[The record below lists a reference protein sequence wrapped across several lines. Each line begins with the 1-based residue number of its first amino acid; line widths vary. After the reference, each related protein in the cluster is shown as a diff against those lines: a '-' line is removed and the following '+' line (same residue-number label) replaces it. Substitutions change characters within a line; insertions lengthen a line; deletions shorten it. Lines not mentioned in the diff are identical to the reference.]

1 MLFLTL
7 KRRGRSRPWTKGWA
21 IAAAMFALLSVLT
34 QGSRA
39 ENAANASSNATSVA
53 TVLTTMRTTTSE
65 QDDASDFLKELKEMM
80 ARSFANMPT
89 SLRRKMLEAEVRP
102 ECSIA
107 LMRTIRAFLNFEP
120 WALKLFDASGK
131 YPTGLFQGSHADL
144 GAFDECL
151 ETVLRDSYGNVMAR
165 GQYCNLLVYSKNG
178 TATESA
184 ILSVPDVLHPR
195 IKYFSNYVTAKDYPL
210 LRMAICFTDEC
221 NQQDFQALV
230 NVVKTP
236 LVRLEVS
243 NCVTADPE
251 PWTYAQIAIAI
262 FLCFLLVVVTAGTFM
277 DYIMDRMPKKKPRYS
292 GVAKL
297 VKAFSVTSNTRALL
311 RVADKSNPDHYAL
324 QFLHGMRFLCIGHIV
339 SCHCGQTISDSWS
352 RILNLLIAS
361 EEWPYMLLS
370 AGFSS
375 VDTFFFQSG
384 FFLCLSVSR
393 QKNSGPLAFVVGVVR
408 RYIRTAVPMFFV
420 IACLYILPRFVS
432 GPDTKAFFLELYSGM
447 GRYWWYLLLMIR
459 NYAGT
464 NALDVLPHIWYL
476 STDFQLFAVSLLT
489 LLLFKRRKILAVG
502 AFITLSLL
510 GCAVATWAVAN
521 STMMP
526 FMAFPAPNLHVMDV
540 TMNEYYVRPYYHA
553 ICYFSGCITYLLI
566 DDFRN
571 RKISKASQIAGW
583 CISFSCGLCCV
594 FMKLSWYRS
603 QTPPTEA
610 AKLLAAFFDR
620 ILWSVFLMWVT
631 LACSTGRGGFVNKL
645 LSWNVFVA
653 PSKLSFGVYLIHLPF
668 IRLSLQ
674 ASRERLF
681 WSTFNVA
688 SMYFSVLAWSYVLAY
703 FTYLVCEAPTTVLDK
718 LAFARITQGRQSVH
732 KQNSK
737 PQLNGIDVKP
747 RGKAVDGV
755 FSRL

>member
-1 MLFLTL
+1 
-7 KRRGRSRPWTKGWA
+7 
-21 IAAAMFALLSVLT
+21 
-34 QGSRA
+34 
-39 ENAANASSNATSVA
+39 
-53 TVLTTMRTTTSE
+53 MRTTTSE

-80 ARSFANMPT
+80 ARSFADMPT

-151 ETVLRDSYGNVMAR
+151 ETVLHDSYGNVMAR
-165 GQYCNLLVYSKNG
+165 GQYCKLLVYSKNG

-184 ILSVPDVLHPR
+184 ILSVQDVLHPR

-262 FLCFLLVVVTAGTFM
+262 FLCVLLVVVTAATFM
-277 DYIMDRMPKKKPRYS
+277 DYIMERMPKKKPRYS
-292 GVAKL
+292 GVAKV

-352 RILNLLIAS
+352 RFLNLLIAS

-393 QKNSGPLAFVVGVVR
+393 QKNSGPLAFVIGVVR
-408 RYIRTAVPMFFV
+408 RYI
-420 IACLYILPRFVS
+420 S
-432 GPDTKAFFLELYSGM
+432 
-447 GRYWWYLLLMIR
+447 
-459 NYAGT
+459 
-464 NALDVLPHIWYL
+464 
-476 STDFQLFAVSLLT
+476 
-489 LLLFKRRKILAVG
+489 
-502 AFITLSLL
+502 
-510 GCAVATWAVAN
+510 
-521 STMMP
+521 
-526 FMAFPAPNLHVMDV
+526 VMDV

-553 ICYFSGCITYLLI
+553 ICYFSGCITCLLI

-620 ILWSVFLMWVT
+620 ILWSVFLIWVT

-653 PSKLSFGVYLIHLPF
+653 PSKLSFGVYLIHMPF

-718 LAFARITQGRQSVH
+718 LAFARITQSRQSVH

-737 PQLNGIDVKP
+737 PQLNGIDVKQ
-747 RGKAVDGV
+747 REKAADGV

>member
-7 KRRGRSRPWTKGWA
+7 KRRGRSHPWTKGWA
-21 IAAAMFALLSVLT
+21 IAAAMFALLSLLT
-34 QGSRA
+34 QVSKA
-39 ENAANASSNATSVA
+39 ESAANASSNATSEA
-53 TVLTTMRTTTSE
+53 TLLRTMRTTTSE

-80 ARSFANMPT
+80 ARSFADMPT

-151 ETVLRDSYGNVMAR
+151 ETVLHDSYGNVMAR
-165 GQYCNLLVYSKNG
+165 GQYCKLLVYSKNG

-184 ILSVPDVLHPR
+184 ILSVQDVLHPR
-195 IKYFSNYVTAKDYPL
+195 VA
-210 LRMAICFTDEC
+210 TDIGGI
-221 NQQDFQALV
+221 
-230 NVVKTP
+230 P
-236 LVRLEVS
+236 HRL
-243 NCVTADPE
+243 C
-251 PWTYAQIAIAI
+251 
-262 FLCFLLVVVTAGTFM
+262 
-277 DYIMDRMPKKKPRYS
+277 
-292 GVAKL
+292 
-297 VKAFSVTSNTRALL
+297 
-311 RVADKSNPDHYAL
+311 
-324 QFLHGMRFLCIGHIV
+324 
-339 SCHCGQTISDSWS
+339 CG
-352 RILNLLIAS
+352 
-361 EEWPYMLLS
+361 
-370 AGFSS
+370 
-375 VDTFFFQSG
+375 
-384 FFLCLSVSR
+384 
-393 QKNSGPLAFVVGVVR
+393 
-408 RYIRTAVPMFFV
+408 RTAVPMFFF

-476 STDFQLFAVSLLT
+476 STDFQLFAISLLT
-489 LLLFKRRKILAVG
+489 LLLFK
-502 AFITLSLL
+502 S
-510 GCAVATWAVAN
+510 
-521 STMMP
+521 
-526 FMAFPAPNLHVMDV
+526 VMDV

-553 ICYFSGCITYLLI
+553 ICYFSGCITCLLI

-620 ILWSVFLMWVT
+620 ILWSVFLIWVT

-653 PSKLSFGVYLIHLPF
+653 PSKLSFGVYLIHMPF

-718 LAFARITQGRQSVH
+718 LAFARITQSRQSVH

-737 PQLNGIDVKP
+737 PQLNGIDVKQ
-747 RGKAVDGV
+747 REKAADGV